1 MVENCIPNWILHGE
15 IKAGCHKQGIL
26 TQENFQRRAQEQ
38 PTQVWSID
46 LCNWEKYDQHA
57 STNISEKLGKNRVK
71 RAIQE
76 KKKQNLLN
84 YIYIYI
90 YIRIEATHL

>member
-1 MVENCIPNWILHGE
+1 MGGNCIPNWILHGE

-46 LCNWEKYDQHA
+46 LCDWEKYDHHA
-57 STNISEKLGKNRVK
+57 STNISEQIEWKEQYKKRKNK
-71 RAIQE
+71 M
-76 KKKQNLLN
+76 
-84 YIYIYI
+84 Y
-90 YIRIEATHL
+90 